1 MNVKVDAVANISVV
15 HKLNAKSVAT
25 QIVVVNLDVVAI
37 SNVSKISCAMG
48 TRIMEIYVIKIMNA
62 SANFVNKIPVTL

>member
-1 MNVKVDAVANISVV
+1 MKCDMNVKVDAVANISVV

-37 SNVSKISCAMG
+37 SNVSKI
-48 TRIMEIYVIKIMNA
+48 
-62 SANFVNKIPVTL
+62 